1 MKKMHQHINTRLP
14 RPRAFKRTRMKC
26 ARRQWGN
33 FCTPFLMDSCAETYK
48 LSSFI
53 KTHNPSSDKNPTLT
67 SDNNSPK
74 VSGRISHAYLLE
86 LAEKLIAFRTLSL
99 DEYESLISF
108 YDKEVTDLLTNEA
121 KRIREDVYG
130 TTVYIRGLIE
140 ISNYCKND
148 CLYCGI
154 RKSNHSC
161 TRYRLTPQDILE
173 CACEGYRLG
182 FRTFV
187 LQGGED
193 PWFNDDRLVD
203 LLHELKSAYPD
214 CAITLSLGERTYESY
229 QRLFNAGADRY
240 LLRHETVCEDLYS
253 KLHPQTMHLE
263 NRLQCLEDLRSIG
276 YAVGCG
282 FMVGAPY
289 QTARDLAHDLK
300 FIEHFKPEMCGIG
313 PFIPH
318 HATPFRAMPAGSV
331 DLTCFLLS
339 LIRIIHPSVLL
350 PATTALG
357 SLDPQGRTKGMLTGA
372 NVVMPNLSPLN
383 VRANYELYNN
393 KAHTGTEAAEHLS
406 LLDADMQS
414 IGYHLVIDR
423 GDPKERL

>member
-33 FCTPFLMDSCAETYK
+33 FCTPSLTDSCAETYK
-48 LSSFI
+48 LSSWI
-53 KTHNPSSDKNPTLT
+53 KTHKLSSGKNPTLT
-67 SDNNSPK
+67 SGKNSPK
-74 VSGRISHAYLLE
+74 ISGRISHAYLLE

-108 YDKEVTDLLTNEA
+108 YDREVTDLLTTEA

-203 LLHELKSAYPD
+203 LLQICPPRLRDYPFTWR
-214 CAITLSLGERTYESY
+214 AH
-229 QRLFNAGADRY
+229 
-240 LLRHETVCEDLYS
+240 LRE
-253 KLHPQTMHLE
+253 
-263 NRLQCLEDLRSIG
+263 
-276 YAVGCG
+276 
-282 FMVGAPY
+282 
-289 QTARDLAHDLK
+289 
-300 FIEHFKPEMCGIG
+300 
-313 PFIPH
+313 
-318 HATPFRAMPAGSV
+318 
-331 DLTCFLLS
+331 
-339 LIRIIHPSVLL
+339 L
-350 PATTALG
+350 PAPVRCRRR
-357 SLDPQGRTKGMLTGA
+357 SLSFTPRNRM
-372 NVVMPNLSPLN
+372 
-383 VRANYELYNN
+383 
-393 KAHTGTEAAEHLS
+393 
-406 LLDADMQS
+406 
-414 IGYHLVIDR
+414 
-423 GDPKERL
+423 

>member
-1 MKKMHQHINTRLP
+1 MKQDVQHTNTASAP
-14 RPRAFKRTRMKC
+14 RTASTPRDFAGASLDASQDSVGVSSETFRNPASASLEMPHDS
-26 ARRQWGN
+26 AR
-33 FCTPFLMDSCAETYK
+33 
-48 LSSFI
+48 
-53 KTHNPSSDKNPTLT
+53 
-67 SDNNSPK
+67 
-74 VSGRISHAYLLE
+74 VSHAYLLK
-86 LAEKLIAFRTLSL
+86 LAEKLIQTHSLSLEEYETLIAFR
-99 DEYESLISF
+99 DVGI
-108 YDKEVTDLLTNEA
+108 TDLITRKA
-121 KRIREDVYG
+121 RRIRESVYG
-130 TTVYIRGLIE
+130 TSVYIRGLIE

-154 RKSNHSC
+154 RKSNTSC
-161 TRYRLTPQDILE
+161 TRYRLAPEDILE
-173 CACEGYRLG
+173 CAQAGYQLG

-193 PWFNDDRLVD
+193 PWFTDDRLVD
-203 LLHELKSAYPD
+203 LLHALKAAHPD
-214 CAITLSLGERTYESY
+214 CAITLSLGERSSESY
-229 QRLFNAGADRY
+229 QRLFDAGADRY
-240 LLRHETVCEDLYS
+240 LLRHETVCDELYT
-253 KLHPQTMHLE
+253 KLHPHTMQLK
-263 NRLQCLEDLRSIG
+263 NRLQCLEDLRRIG

-282 FMVGAPY
+282 FMVGAPF
-289 QTARDLAHDLK
+289 QTARDLAHDLA